1 MMAANYPF
9 SVDGN
14 EFRGKRVLVTGGTK
28 GMGEA
33 IVRRLTMGG
42 ALVAT
47 TARSS
52 LPEGQKPALFVQK
65 HICGSPAINRRLEH
79 LQPLRDARVKS
90 VLHVF
95 FVAEKVGDGHFSA

>member
-33 IVRRLTMGG
+33 IILRLASSFYPWRTRR
-42 ALVAT
+42 
-47 TARSS
+47 
-52 LPEGQKPALFVQK
+52 
-65 HICGSPAINRRLEH
+65 
-79 LQPLRDARVKS
+79 
-90 VLHVF
+90 
-95 FVAEKVGDGHFSA
+95 

>member
-52 LPEGQKPALFVQK
+52 LPEGQKPAL
-65 HICGSPAINRRLEH
+65 RRAM
-79 LQPLRDARVKS
+79 Q
-90 VLHVF
+90 
-95 FVAEKVGDGHFSA
+95 